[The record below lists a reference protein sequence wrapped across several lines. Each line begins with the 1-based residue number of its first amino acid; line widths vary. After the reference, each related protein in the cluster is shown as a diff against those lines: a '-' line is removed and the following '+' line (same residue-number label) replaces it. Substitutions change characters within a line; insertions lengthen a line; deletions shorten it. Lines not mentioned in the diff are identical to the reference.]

1 MATITTLS
9 NPTSAGTQ
17 PSRSLRAMPYVVENF
32 IDFAAATTAKGS
44 ALAANDV
51 IEALQIPAQS
61 AVLAAGFEV
70 MTTATGDVTLSLGV
84 TGVTAAAYV
93 SAQAITGSTTVGTF
107 ATAATAG
114 YPIVT
119 GPADTLDVLIA
130 GSTTAIS
137 AGKIRVF
144 AVLVDVID
152 HPNAVTAKHD
162 QLS

>member
-9 NPTSAGTQ
+9 NTTGAGTQ
-17 PSRSLRAMPYVVENF
+17 PARSLRAMPYVVENF

-70 MTTATGDVTLSLGV
+70 MSAVTGDVTVSLGV
-84 TGVTAAAYV
+84 TGVSAAAYV
-93 SAQAITGSTTVGTF
+93 ATQALTGSTTVGTF
-107 ATAATAG
+107 ATSAAAG
-114 YPIVT
+114 YPIVS

-130 GSTTAIS
+130 ASTTAIS
-137 AGKIRVF
+137 AGKVRVF

-152 HPNAVTAKHD
+152 HPNAATAKHD